1 MRRFTERAVVLCGA
15 LSCVESFSSHGSFSA
30 ASCTADHDLSAFVAQ
45 PRNLWAR
52 QNDEHRRR
60 GRRKCGFVLS
70 LSESNDEEKDADSG
84 LAPLFPELTNQ
95 EPPRQTSSYD
105 EAADA
110 LQSLQRGRPSAG
122 ERGERALSASDE
134 IRNAMA
140 SGGLES
146 AAKAIQKAMSKGGDW
161 YDREA
166 DALRDNGDMAA
177 QGLDTNKEVG
187 QNEEG
192 GSPLTNL
199 DFLLGRLDENNGE

>member
-1 MRRFTERAVVLCGA
+1 MFN
-15 LSCVESFSSHGSFSA
+15 FSLQSS
-30 ASCTADHDLSAFVAQ
+30 D
-45 PRNLWAR
+45 
-52 QNDEHRRR
+52 
-60 GRRKCGFVLS
+60 
-70 LSESNDEEKDADSG
+70 SNDEEKDFSSSS
-84 LAPLFPELTNQ
+84 PLFPELTNQ

-161 YDREA
+161 YDGEA
-166 DALRDNGDMAA
+166 DALRDNGDMAVR
-177 QGLDTNKEVG
+177 GLDTNEEVG

-192 GSPLTNL
+192 GPPLTNL
-199 DFLLGRLDENNGE
+199 DFLLERLDENHGE